1 MVTDNTHSP
10 PPLNL
15 FQWLSSHDLI
25 PKMVELLSPKY
36 SIDLHNTVSELLKA
50 IIALSAPSPAGMTS
64 GQDAFGYGNSAS
76 FGGQEQALGVQN
88 KLVREL
94 ASEPMVRKMVSF
106 MLDSAHGSELTEK
119 LSTAAD
125 ERTATDQQSEDADE
139 EDDVLTFGTR
149 TAKPAPSSFSALDE
163 SSAIDDADD
172 TDPQPLNPSLTP
184 AFDPHGAAH
193 RDSTATVRP
202 TNFFPPV
209 SAPQNPITRE
219 TSSSSLITGIGIFI
233 ELIRKNNSDYFE
245 QHLFHALRSH
255 LLQRQQEIAA
265 KKAQARSEAGATSS
279 CAASEGGAP
288 ASSEEGEKDEEEEEM
303 EGMEEAM
310 LEMTDKLGIVHLGPM
325 LTALCERLSEFQA
338 LIERPSSAQNQILT
352 TLGKVNALSFERYR
366 IAELYAE
373 LLHCSNMA
381 LLNRPAGDGPH
392 YSSSGVLQGGIQ
404 GLQVLARTLQ
414 GVDADDTSDTP
425 GAVAASAEEPA
436 SPSSGANGESSM
448 PSSDG
453 KPPSATPQ
461 GRHARQA
468 STAGASEDDAG
479 GVNASGEAESDPFA
493 DEASAPESTPES
505 DHPQA
510 GEAAVLAEDAKSI
523 RSALSSMSLAN
534 LTTPQHSEPPS
545 PMSDSAEQVVG
556 DLLKK
561 KFLDCDVIPTIL
573 SLFFEY
579 PWNNFF
585 HNVVYDILQQCFNGR
600 MDAGL
605 NRKLTVAVFEKGR
618 LPEKILEG
626 QQRNNEST
634 KGPRRIRLGYMGHL
648 NLIAEETV
656 KLLERYPQE
665 IGDAVSSSVP
675 QPAWDE
681 FVNESLKENREKESA
696 PLAGGKPMTGGFG
709 FGGASAN
716 QGSGSDDDGGRNGA
730 GVGQSGDNETFA
742 NYLSAQMGGTSSD
755 DDDSDEEASWLTQDP
770 RSSGFADAFQPGS
783 ASSASV
789 TATTKL
795 HEDQDD
801 DDDEWG
807 PFSASE
813 GGGISS
819 TSKFDFQSS
828 ASQPLTS
835 ADWAAS
841 AFDRSDSPG
850 DGSALDDS
858 ATGGED
864 EDGEATSPS
873 DEHYPFVDLSDA
885 TSYRIAQ
892 ASAASLQR
900 RRSSGAGSSS
910 SAGFPAIGRRRASSS
925 AGSGSTDPSAAQA
938 VDEGEPMGPG
948 VSSKDTEVKDG
959 MLIRKLSDGS
969 TVSVPLDDVA
979 LAQLA
984 EDQKEGSGESAL
996 VDD

>member
-1 MVTDNTHSP
+1 
-10 PPLNL
+10 
-15 FQWLSSHDLI
+15 
-25 PKMVELLSPKY
+25 MVELLSPKY

-64 GQDAFGYGNSAS
+64 GQEAFGYGNSAS
-76 FGGQEQALGVQN
+76 FGGQEQTMGVQN

-106 MLDSAHGSELTEK
+106 MLDSAHGSELTQK

-125 ERTATDQQSEDADE
+125 ERTSAEQKSEEEGE
-139 EDDVLTFGTR
+139 EDDVLSFGKRIT
-149 TAKPAPSSFSALDE
+149 KPGLGGSSALDE

-184 AFDPHGAAH
+184 AFDIHGAAH

-202 TNFFPPV
+202 TNVFPPV

-279 CAASEGGAP
+279 SAAAEGT
-288 ASSEEGEKDEEEEEM
+288 EEGEKDEEEEEM

-338 LIERPSSAQNQILT
+338 LIDRPSSAQNQILT

-414 GVDADDTSDTP
+414 GADADDTSDTP
-425 GAVAASAEEPA
+425 GPVAASADEPA
-436 SPSSGANGESSM
+436 SPSSGVNGESST
-448 PSSDG
+448 PSGDG
-453 KPPSATPQ
+453 RPPSATPQ

-468 STAGASEDDAG
+468 STAVASEDDAG
-479 GVNASGEAESDPFA
+479 GVNASDEAESDPFA
-493 DEASAPESTPES
+493 DEASAAESTPES
-505 DHPQA
+505 DHPQP
-510 GEAAVLAEDAKSI
+510 EEQAVSTEDAKSI

-626 QQRNNEST
+626 QQRNNDST

-665 IGDAVSSSVP
+665 IGEAVSSSIP
-675 QPAWDE
+675 QPAWDN

-709 FGGASAN
+709 FGGSAAN
-716 QGSGSDDDGGRNGA
+716 QGSGSEDDGSRNGA

-770 RSSGFADAFQPGS
+770 RSSGFADAFQPAG
-783 ASSASV
+783 ASGASV
-789 TATTKL
+789 TATTKV

-828 ASQPLTS
+828 ASQPLTA

-850 DGSALDDS
+850 DSSALNDS

-864 EDGEATSPS
+864 EDGEVSSPS
-873 DEHYPFVDLSDA
+873 DEQYPFVDLSDA

-892 ASAASLQR
+892 ATAASLQR

-910 SAGFPAIGRRRASSS
+910 SAGFPTPGRRRASSS

-938 VDEGEPMGPG
+938 ADEGEPMGPG

-959 MLIRKLSDGS
+959 MLIKKLSDGS

-984 EDQKEGSGESAL
+984 EGQKEGSSESAL
-996 VDD
+996 EDD